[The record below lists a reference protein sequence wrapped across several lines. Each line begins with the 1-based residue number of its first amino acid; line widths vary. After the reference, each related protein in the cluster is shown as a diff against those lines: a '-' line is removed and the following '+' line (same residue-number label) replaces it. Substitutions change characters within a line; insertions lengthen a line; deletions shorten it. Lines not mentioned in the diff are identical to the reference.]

1 MISMQSRTIADH
13 SFRQHAAAASIL
25 PTTVDKISSDH
36 RKNEEEMN
44 NALQRLKDLHAQIE
58 RGGPEK
64 AREKH
69 RARGKM
75 LVRE

>member
-1 MISMQSRTIADH
+1 MNTNQSRSIADH
-13 SFRQHAAAASIL
+13 SFHQYAAAASIL
-25 PTTVDKISSDH
+25 PTAVDTTSADYL
-36 RKNEEEMN
+36 KNEEDMN
-44 NALQRLKDLHAQIE
+44 NVLQRLKDLHARIE
-58 RGGPEK
+58 IGGPEK